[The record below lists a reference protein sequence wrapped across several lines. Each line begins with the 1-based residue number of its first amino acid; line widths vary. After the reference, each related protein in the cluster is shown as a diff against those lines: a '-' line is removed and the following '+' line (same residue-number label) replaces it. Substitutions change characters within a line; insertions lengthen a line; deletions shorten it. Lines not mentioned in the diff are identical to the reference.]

1 MLLKCSVF
9 SGMTQK
15 FNFIDNYI
23 QFLTRLSWPALVAVM
38 QKLVEVGMTGD
49 AKEKERA
56 RDAEALQSQIF
67 NTKFVVNLSCLT
79 DVYNTFGFG
88 VNCLQVRSAVSLQV
102 LVFIHHSGRELSSLR
117 QARLIQAR
125 CLGPI

>member
-67 NTKFVVNLSCLT
+67 NTKFVVNLSYLT

-88 VNCLQVRSAVSLQV
+88 VNCLQVRSAVSLRV

>member
-67 NTKFVVNLSCLT
+67 NTKFVVNLSFLT

>member
-1 MLLKCSVF
+1 MLLRCSVF

-15 FNFIDNYI
+15 FNFIDYYI

-67 NTKFVVNLSCLT
+67 NTKFVVNLSFLT

-88 VNCLQVRSAVSLQV
+88 VNCLQVRSAVSL
-102 LVFIHHSGRELSSLR
+102 SSFSFYSSFR
-117 QARLIQAR
+117 S
-125 CLGPI
+125 

>member
-67 NTKFVVNLSCLT
+67 NTKFVVNLIYLT